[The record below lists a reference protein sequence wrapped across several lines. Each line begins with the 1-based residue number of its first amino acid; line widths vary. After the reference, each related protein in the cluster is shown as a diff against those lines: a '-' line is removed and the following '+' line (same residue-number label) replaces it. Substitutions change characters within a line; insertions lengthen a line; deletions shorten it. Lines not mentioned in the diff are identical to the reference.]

1 MSGRLDA
8 GKLYAALDAERAA
21 NGLSWRQLAAD
32 AGVST
37 SLVSRMGNGHR
48 PDLDGFI
55 ALVQWLGMPAETF
68 MIWPEDRH
76 PRRKLSLEAQL
87 APLLRAQEELA
98 EEDRQHLIDMVN
110 MTIRHFRARKT
121 KGG

>member
-8 GKLYAALDAERAA
+8 GKLFAALDAERAA
-21 NGLSWRQLAAD
+21 NGLSWRQLAAE

-68 MIWPEDRH
+68 MVWPEEKRKKQ
-76 PRRKLSLEAQL
+76 RKLSLEAQI
-87 APLLRAQEELA
+87 APLLRAQDELA
-98 EEDRQHLIDMVN
+98 EDDRQHLIDVVT
-110 MTIRHFRARKT
+110 MTIRHFRAKN

>member
-1 MSGRLDA
+1 MTGRLDA
-8 GKLYAALDAERAA
+8 GKLYAALDAEREA
-21 NGLSWRQLAAD
+21 NGLSWRQLAAES
-32 AGVST
+32 GVST

-68 MIWPEDRH
+68 MIWPEEKR
-76 PRRKLSLEAQL
+76 PKRRKLSLEAQI
-87 APLLRAQEELA
+87 APLLRAQDELA
-98 EEDRQHLIDMVN
+98 EDDRQHLIDMVN
-110 MTIRHFRARKT
+110 MTIRHFRAKK

>member
-8 GKLYAALDAERAA
+8 GKLYAALDAERQA

-68 MIWPEDRH
+68 MIWPEDGRT
-76 PRRKLSLEAQL
+76 RRRLSLEAQL
-87 APLLRAQEELA
+87 APLLRAREELA
-98 EEDRQHLIDMVN
+98 EEDRRHLIDMVN
-110 MTIRHFRARKT
+110 MTVRHFRARKT
-121 KGG
+121 PGG